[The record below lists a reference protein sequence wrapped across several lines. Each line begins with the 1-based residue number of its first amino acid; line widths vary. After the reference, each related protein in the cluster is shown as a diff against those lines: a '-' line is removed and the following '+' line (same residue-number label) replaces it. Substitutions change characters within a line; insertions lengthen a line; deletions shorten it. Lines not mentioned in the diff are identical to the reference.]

1 MKEKFSLSICM
12 IVKNEEKYIDN
23 CLKSMTPL
31 IENGIAEF
39 VIVDTGSTDKTIEIC
54 RKYTDNI
61 YYFEWQDNFSM
72 ARNYSISKAHGEYIF
87 IQDAD
92 QCVDNNSIN
101 DLVNLFNSKDY
112 RSYNT
117 IYIKLRNYLN
127 KNLNEYS
134 DLQFPLI
141 FKNDENFKYIGAV
154 HNQPV
159 FSEPIKFTDI
169 QINHFGY
176 IMDERKRLAKFN
188 RTATILK
195 KELSKDPDNYYY
207 MFQLAKSY
215 NSIGSFEDSKYQVD
229 KYLKLISKKIDKES
243 LMYYRTAAQTYYL
256 NNEFIKTM
264 DICNDVLKVFPYFL
278 DCIYLKGL
286 SLNKIKSYEESIGL
300 LNSYLN
306 ILDNK
311 LYIYNISVEMFS
323 LSSKNNAIKVIEENK
338 KRIEFNSWII
348 KIKVNLKI
356 LLDSNIEEAIKILNE
371 LRDMPEYNYITDV
384 EFFTITSAIYFVNAD
399 YKIALEEV
407 NNGLII
413 NKNNRDLIYNKACI
427 LEVLGDKVGAI
438 YNYKLV
444 RNQYVED
451 DISSVI
457 DRKILD
463 LQTK

>member
-72 ARNYSISKAHGEYIF
+72 ARNYSISKANGEYIF

-127 KNLNEYS
+127 ENLNEYS

-141 FKNDENFKYIGAV
+141 FKNDGNFKYIGAV
-154 HNQPV
+154 HNQPI

-176 IMDERKRLAKFN
+176 IMDEEKRLAKFN

-195 KELSKDPDNYYY
+195 KELSKNPDNYYY

-215 NSIGSFEDSKYQVD
+215 NSIGNFEDSKYQVD
-229 KYLKLISKKIDKES
+229 RYLKLVSKKIDKES
-243 LMYYRTAAQTYYL
+243 LMYYRTAAQTYHL
-256 NNEFIKTM
+256 NNEFIKTI

-286 SLNKIKSYEESIGL
+286 SLNKIKNYKESIGF

-311 LYIYNISVEMFS
+311 LYIDNINVEMFS
-323 LSSKNNAIKVIEENK
+323 LSSKYKDIKLIEDNK
-338 KRIEFNSWII
+338 KIIDFNICII
-348 KIKVNLKI
+348 KLKENLKV
-356 LLDSNIEEAIKILNE
+356 LFDSNIEEAIKILNE
-371 LRDMPEYNYITDV
+371 LRNMPEYNYITDV
-384 EFFTITSAIYFVNAD
+384 EFFTITSAIYFVSTD
-399 YKIALEEV
+399 YNRALEEV

-413 NKNNRDLIYNKACI
+413 NENNSDLIYNKACI
-427 LEVLGDKVGAI
+427 LEMLGDKVGAI
-438 YNYKLV
+438 YNYKLA
-444 RNQYVED
+444 RNQYVEE
-451 DISSVI
+451 DILSVI
-457 DRKILD
+457 DRKILE
-463 LQTK
+463 LQTN

>member
-1 MKEKFSLSICM
+1 MKKKFSLSICM

-23 CLKSMTPL
+23 CLKSMMPL
-31 IENGIAEF
+31 IEKGIAEF

-54 RKYTDNI
+54 KKYTDNI
-61 YYFEWQDNFSM
+61 YYFEWQDDFSV
-72 ARNYSISKAHGEYIF
+72 ARNYSISKANGEYIF

-92 QCVDNNSIN
+92 QCVDKNSIN
-101 DLVNLFNSKDY
+101 DLVNLFKGKNY

-117 IYIKLRNYLN
+117 IYMKLRNYLSES
-127 KNLNEYS
+127 LNEYS

-141 FKNDENFKYIGAV
+141 FKNDGNFKYIGAV

-176 IMDERKRLAKFN
+176 IMDEEKKLAKFN

-195 KELSKDPDNYYY
+195 KELSKNPDNYYY
-207 MFQLAKSY
+207 MFQLARSY
-215 NSIGSFEDSKYQVD
+215 NSIGKFEDSKYQVD

-243 LMYYRTAAQTYYL
+243 LKYYRTAAQTYYL
-256 NNEFIKTM
+256 SNEFIKTI

-286 SLNKIKSYEESIGL
+286 SLNKIKNYEESIEF

-306 ILDNK
+306 VLGNK
-311 LYIYNISVEMFS
+311 LYIDNIGVEMFS
-323 LSSKNNAIKVIEENK
+323 LSSKDNAIKVIEENK

-348 KIKVNLKI
+348 KIKENLKI

-371 LRDMPEYNYITDV
+371 LRDMLEYEYITDV
-384 EFFTITSAIYFVNAD
+384 EFFTITSAIYFVNED
-399 YKIALEEV
+399 YNIALEEV
-407 NNGLII
+407 NNGLAI
-413 NKNNRDLIYNKACI
+413 NKNNRGLIYNKACI
-427 LEVLGDKVGAI
+427 LEVIGDKIGAI

-451 DISSVI
+451 DILSVI

-463 LQTK
+463 LQTE